1 MAATRYP
8 LENQA
13 QDNSKNRQCK
23 VQPFASLRNGAGN
36 QSATLKHRP
45 AKTLGIVFA
54 GVEPLMELTKTPANR
69 TNKTVLTSNLAGF
82 KIFTCDRRIDT
93 GLTLATQAS
102 IKLRFTMQPIS

>member
-1 MAATRYP
+1 
-8 LENQA
+8 
-13 QDNSKNRQCK
+13 
-23 VQPFASLRNGAGN
+23 
-36 QSATLKHRP
+36 
-45 AKTLGIVFA
+45 
-54 GVEPLMELTKTPANR
+54 MELTKTPANR